1 MKKIYS
7 LIAILAASFAANA
20 QTPLNTN
27 GSLETWADPMVSP
40 SGWFMNATQLTNGSI
55 SQQTTGAYHGS
66 NFVKI
71 DAPTSSYNSAG
82 LEDITVVPGEDYTIS
97 YYYKEIGNSNARLRH
112 WGQWRDTN
120 GVISTTNDDFQPTIY
135 VEDTDGE
142 WTYISA
148 TSTAPAGA
156 TILRFN
162 FRVYPQNNTNGG
174 AFGIDYVT
182 LVEGT
187 TASSKENNI
196 TGLNIFPN
204 PASDVLNITSDS
216 TLEKNVQFFDM
227 TGKKV
232 LDVTTTSQLN
242 VSGLTAGI
250 YVARITEAGKT
261 ATRKIVIK

>member
-7 LIAILAASFAANA
+7 LITIAAASFAANA
-20 QTPLNTN
+20 QAPLNTN
-27 GSLETWADPMVSP
+27 GSLETWPDPLVSP
-40 SGWFMNATQLTNGSI
+40 TGWFMNATQLTSGAI
-55 SQQTTGAYHGS
+55 SQQTTGAYDGN

-82 LEDITVVPGEDYTIS
+82 LEDITVAPGEDYTIS

-112 WGQWRDTN
+112 WGQWRDAN
-120 GVISTTNDDFQPTIY
+120 GVINTTNDDFQPTTYI
-135 VEDTDGE
+135 EDTDGE
-142 WTYISA
+142 WTYVSA
-148 TSTAPAGA
+148 TSKAPTGA

-204 PASDVLNITSDS
+204 PVRDVLNITSDS
-216 TLEKNVQFFDM
+216 TLDKNVQLFDM
-227 TGKKV
+227 AGKKV
-232 LDVTTTSQLN
+232 LDVTTTSQIN
-242 VSGLTAGI
+242 VSSITAGI